1 MPRQRAL
8 NNYEQVAHKSLSKV
22 FSKLS
27 VVGGNG
33 MYYDQVALNDDK
45 VISTRYILTTWISL
59 TISLNTDWFR
69 INYLCFFQQKLI
81 NYIKH
86 MKEIIVNLYN

>member
-45 VISTRYILTTWISL
+45 VISTRYILTPWISL

-69 INYLCFFQQKLI
+69 KSVFL
-81 NYIKH
+81 
-86 MKEIIVNLYN
+86 